1 MHKFCS
7 YETDEVFATH
17 WILLPEKPRN
27 QYDMSLHLTEIER
40 VKTISKEDFYN
51 NYVRKQKPLVIEQLT
66 VDWPAYEKWKFAYMK
81 SMAGD
86 QTVPLYDDRPVSHKD
101 GFNQAHARMKMSD
114 YIDLLESKP
123 TNYRIFLYNL
133 MKQVPKLREDFQW
146 PDIGLKLVKQLP
158 MLFFGGENSRVFM
171 HYDIDYSNIL
181 HFHFQGTKQCIL
193 FAPSET
199 PYLYKVPH
207 ALISREDI
215 DFDHPDFDK
224 WPALERAQG
233 LICNLKHGEMLYM
246 PEGYW
251 HYMKYLTP
259 GFSMSL
265 RAFPRKIGNI
275 GKAIY
280 NIFVMRHFD
289 NFMRR
294 YKGQQWIDYKN
305 EKAIENTHKNL
316 QLFERERRMSA

>member
-1 MHKFCS
+1 
-7 YETDEVFATH
+7 
-17 WILLPEKPRN
+17 
-27 QYDMSLHLTEIER
+27 MSLHLTEIER

-66 VDWPAYEKWKFAYMK
+66 ADWPAYEKWKFEYVK
-81 SMAGD
+81 NLAGEK
-86 QTVPLYDDRPVSHKD
+86 TVPLYDDRPVSHKD
-101 GFNQAHARMKMSD
+101 GFNQAHAQMKMAD
-114 YIDLLESKP
+114 YIDLLQSKP

-133 MKQVPKLREDFQW
+133 MKQVPKLREDFKW

-193 FAPSET
+193 FAPTET
-199 PYLYKVPH
+199 PYLYKVPF
-207 ALISREDI
+207 ALISREDM
-215 DFDHPDFDK
+215 DLDEPDFDK
-224 WPALERAQG
+224 WPALKKAQG

-265 RAFPRKIGNI
+265 RAFPRKISNI

-280 NIFVMRHFD
+280 NIMIMRHFD
-289 NFMRR
+289 NLMRK
-294 YKGQQWIDYKN
+294 YKGQAWIDYKN
-305 EKAIENTHKNL
+305 EKAVVDTHRHL
-316 QLFERERRMSA
+316 EVEREHRLSA